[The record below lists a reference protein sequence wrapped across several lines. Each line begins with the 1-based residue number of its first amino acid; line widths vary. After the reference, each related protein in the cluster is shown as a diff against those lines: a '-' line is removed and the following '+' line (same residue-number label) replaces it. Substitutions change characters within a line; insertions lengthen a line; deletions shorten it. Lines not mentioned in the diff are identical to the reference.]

1 MDILKNIQA
10 YIANPSL
17 PITKEWLDEAQRQYP
32 YFSLPALLYLKQH
45 GTTDADDLLARLAIS
60 SADRKVL
67 AAHLGED
74 ADLFRDFY
82 PQEPAQEPA
91 TSTTHA
97 IDMFLDAFGSGNQKE
112 VEALENMIFN
122 PTPDYADILAA
133 EEQQQGA
140 HTGAAAAGESAQD
153 ALISSFIAQEREKE
167 KEVAHMPQQH
177 VDEQEAAEVADAPI
191 EQPAERDDS
200 MLSESLAKMYI
211 KRRNYSKAL
220 EIIENINLN
229 FPEKSIY
236 FADQIRF
243 LRKLVLNEKTKK

>member
-1 MDILKNIQA
+1 MDILSDIQRHLA
-10 YIANPSL
+10 DPSL
-17 PITKEWLDEAQRQYP
+17 PVSQQWLDEAQEQYP
-32 YFSLPALLYLKQH
+32 YFALPALLYLKQH
-45 GTTDADDLLARLAIS
+45 GIEDHDKLLGRLAIS
-60 SADRKVL
+60 CADRKAL
-67 AAHLGED
+67 STHLGEGV
-74 ADLFRDFY
+74 DLFRDFY
-82 PQEPAQEPA
+82 PQEEEEPTTT
-91 TSTTHA
+91 TSHA

-133 EEQQQGA
+133 EDA
-140 HTGAAAAGESAQD
+140 PDAAAPDAPQGESAQD
-153 ALISSFIAQEREKE
+153 ALINSFIAREREKE
-167 KEVAHMPQQH
+167 KEVEKLPQQH
-177 VDEQEAAEVADAPI
+177 VDEHDAAEIADAPI
-191 EQPAERDDS
+191 EQPTERDNS

-211 KRRNYSKAL
+211 KRHNYAKAL